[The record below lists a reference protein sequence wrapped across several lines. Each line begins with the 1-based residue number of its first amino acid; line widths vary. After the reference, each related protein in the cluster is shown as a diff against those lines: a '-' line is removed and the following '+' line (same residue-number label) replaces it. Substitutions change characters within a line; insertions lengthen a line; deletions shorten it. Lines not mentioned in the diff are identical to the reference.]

1 MQLQKELE
9 EIKACKQVENK
20 GSVAVVDS
28 QQSVAIGRTAGGT
41 KHVVDKVVDGD
52 DVINIDSSSYPT
64 LAQANLNLTQ
74 NTVNSILREIILL
87 SKNMPDKYVLQHE

>member
-20 GSVAVVDS
+20 GTVAVVDS

-41 KHVVDKVVDGD
+41 KRVVDKVVDA
-52 DVINIDSSSYPT
+52 SYPT
-64 LAQANLNLTQ
+64 LAKANLNSTQ
-74 NTVNSILREIILL
+74 NTVNSILCEIILL